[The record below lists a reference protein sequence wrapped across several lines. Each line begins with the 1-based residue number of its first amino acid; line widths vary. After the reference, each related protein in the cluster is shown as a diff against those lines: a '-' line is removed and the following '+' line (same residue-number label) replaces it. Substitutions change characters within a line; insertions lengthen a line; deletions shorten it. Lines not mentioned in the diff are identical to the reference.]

1 MEDLYFKKVKIEKG
15 PTLTV
20 QISILKWNGHFLIL
34 VSSFLCVFGKLIKV
48 SKMPDP
54 RLSKVYALM
63 IPLMVTIFQHPR
75 VNRTESSVRMLS
87 ASPVKYGQQ

>member
-1 MEDLYFKKVKIEKG
+1 MFDFYFKKVKMEKG

-20 QISILKWNGHFLIL
+20 QISIFKWNGHFLIL
-34 VSSFLCVFGKLIKV
+34 VSIFYVFLGKLIKA

-54 RLSKVYALM
+54 RLSKVFALM

-75 VNRTESSVRMLS
+75 VN
-87 ASPVKYGQQ
+87 

>member
-75 VNRTESSVRMLS
+75 VN
-87 ASPVKYGQQ
+87 